1 MQNDAFSAYM
11 VASDVAGSTQKSRL
25 YALRRIEDAH
35 GVDLDAEYA
44 ADRLARISARLT
56 YTAADAAAN
65 APNPSE
71 IPIDPEKLNGRLSWF
86 RSHLNAYIRFLGG
99 DTPATGEATASDD
112 VVEAVGLTFGLEKDL
127 QDALRKNIAQ
137 LEAGLEIIDGGS
149 ERRVDAGFIDI
160 LARDASGTVV
170 VIELKAVESKP
181 DAVAQI
187 LGYMGAVAEQDRLER
202 VRGYLIAADH
212 PKRVRWAAKA
222 VPNLELRTYSF
233 SFQFNQT

>member
-1 MQNDAFSAYM
+1 MI
-11 VASDVAGSTQKSRL
+11 ASDLAESTQKSRL

-44 ADRLARISARLT
+44 VDGLARISARLT

-65 APNPSE
+65 VPNPSD
-71 IPIDPEKLNGRLSWF
+71 IPIDSVQLNGRLGWF

-99 DTPATGEATASDD
+99 EPPATADAPASED

-137 LEAGLEIIDGGS
+137 LEPGLEIIDGGN
-149 ERRVDAGFIDI
+149 ERRVDAGLIDI
-160 LARDASGTVV
+160 LARDADGTVV
-170 VIELKAVESKP
+170 VIELKAVDSKP

-187 LGYMGAVAEQDRLER
+187 LGYMGAVAEQDKLDR

-233 SFQFNQT
+233 NFQFNET